1 MYFFVIIIII
11 YKEISIYKKSD
22 GVIVKALSCLD
33 ADLDYLIKSGYDY
46 IEGIHNP
53 NRFKVVDGK
62 AVEIEKT
69 EDEIAGI
76 TKTLRNAK
84 LSASDWTQL
93 SDASLSDDKK
103 AEWKTYRQALRD
115 LPTHAKWPN
124 LESGDWPTPPS

>member
-1 MYFFVIIIII
+1 M
-11 YKEISIYKKSD
+11 KEISIYKKSD

-103 AEWKTYRQALRD
+103 PEWKT
-115 LPTHAKWPN
+115 
-124 LESGDWPTPPS
+124 

>member
-1 MYFFVIIIII
+1 M
-11 YKEISIYKKSD
+11 KEISIYKKSD

-103 AEWKTYRQALRD
+103 AEWKNYRQALRD

>member
-1 MYFFVIIIII
+1 M
-11 YKEISIYKKSD
+11 KEISIYKKSD

-115 LPTHAKWPN
+115 LPTHAKWPT

>member
-1 MYFFVIIIII
+1 M
-11 YKEISIYKKSD
+11 KEISIYKKSD

-103 AEWKTYRQALRD
+103 AEWKTYRQALRS
-115 LPTHAKWPN
+115 LP
-124 LESGDWPTPPS
+124 EQSGFPWVADGMTWPTKPS

>member
-1 MYFFVIIIII
+1 M
-11 YKEISIYKKSD
+11 KEISIYKKSD

-124 LESGDWPTPPS
+124 LESGDWPPPPS

>member
-1 MYFFVIIIII
+1 M
-11 YKEISIYKKSD
+11 KEISIYKKSD

-84 LSASDWTQL
+84 LSSSDWTQL

>member
-1 MYFFVIIIII
+1 M
-11 YKEISIYKKSD
+11 KEISIYKKSD

>member
-1 MYFFVIIIII
+1 M
-11 YKEISIYKKSD
+11 KEISIYKKSD

-124 LESGDWPTPPS
+124 LESGDWPTLPS

>member
-1 MYFFVIIIII
+1 M
-11 YKEISIYKKSD
+11 KEISIYKKSD

-124 LESGDWPTPPS
+124 LASGDWPTPPS

>member
-1 MYFFVIIIII
+1 M
-11 YKEISIYKKSD
+11 KEISIYKKSD

-115 LPTHAKWPN
+115 LPTHAKWPH
-124 LESGDWPTPPS
+124 LETGDWPTPPS

>member
-1 MYFFVIIIII
+1 M
-11 YKEISIYKKSD
+11 KEISIYKKSA